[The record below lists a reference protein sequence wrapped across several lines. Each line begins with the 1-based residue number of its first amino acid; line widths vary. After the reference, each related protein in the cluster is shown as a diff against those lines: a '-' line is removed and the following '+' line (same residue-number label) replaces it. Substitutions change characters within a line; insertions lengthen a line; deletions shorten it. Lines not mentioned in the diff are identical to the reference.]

1 MIFQL
6 LQSFVLP
13 PTPTPTENLSIL
25 KHGREFRFKMILL
38 VTEKFKEVNLIAV
51 IFSLACA
58 FGGNGPFSG
67 LQDVIVNSSLKAGAT
82 AP

>member
-1 MIFQL
+1 
-6 LQSFVLP
+6 
-13 PTPTPTENLSIL
+13 
-25 KHGREFRFKMILL
+25 MILL